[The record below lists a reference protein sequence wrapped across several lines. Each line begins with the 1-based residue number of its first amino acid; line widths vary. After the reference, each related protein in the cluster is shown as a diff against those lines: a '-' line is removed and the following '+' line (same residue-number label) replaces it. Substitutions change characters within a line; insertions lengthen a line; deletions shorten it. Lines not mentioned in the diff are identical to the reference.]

1 MEIKIY
7 AKGQLHGQAG
17 SSGFTLNE
25 PLAMLPQTT
34 WTLLLPPLRCHDS
47 ALWGQNSVNKTAG
60 VWQRT
65 YFFPKVLYMHLIFK
79 LLAYQKL
86 GCLRILRI
94 MKSYLKLT
102 RFTEKIEAP
111 GEEVLC
117 LERSV
122 VLYLA
127 GRSLV
132 QVT

>member
-1 MEIKIY
+1 MSKVNFMVRQIS
-7 AKGQLHGQAG
+7 QG
-17 SSGFTLNE
+17 SPSMS
-25 PLAMLPQTT
+25 PLPILPQTT
-34 WTLLLPPLRCHDS
+34 WTLLLPPPLPHHDS
-47 ALWGQNSVNKTAG
+47 ALWGQKSVCKTAG
-60 VWQRT
+60 VWQKT
-65 YFFPKVLYMHLIFK
+65 YLFSKVLYMHLIFK